1 MIKRKSYNGIT
12 SDFQSDDW
20 GSIPYF
26 RSNSPIAQ
34 LVEQLTVNQSVAG
47 SSPARGAMLTVAQ
60 SVELQIV
67 VLVVASSILVCQ
79 PKKIQKNFIFVLTLL
94 PEFEIMDLN
103 NER

>member
-1 MIKRKSYNGIT
+1 MVKRKSYNGIT

-60 SVELQIV
+60 MVEHLIV
-67 VLVVASSILVCQ
+67 IQKVASSILVCQ
-79 PKKIQKNFIFVLTLL
+79 PKRPHRLVSA
-94 PEFEIMDLN
+94 
-103 NER
+103 

>member
-1 MIKRKSYNGIT
+1 MRASYNGIT

-67 VLVVASSILVCQ
+67 VLAVASSILVCQ
-79 PKKIQKNFIFVLTLL
+79 PKRPHRLVSA
-94 PEFEIMDLN
+94 
-103 NER
+103 

>member
-26 RSNSPIAQ
+26 RSHSSIAQ
-34 LVEQLTVNQSVAG
+34 LVEQSTVNAWVAG

-60 SVELQIV
+60 MVEHLIV
-67 VLVVASSILVCQ
+67 IQKGASSILVCQ
-79 PKKIQKNFIFVLTLL
+79 PKRPHRLVSA
-94 PEFEIMDLN
+94 
-103 NER
+103 